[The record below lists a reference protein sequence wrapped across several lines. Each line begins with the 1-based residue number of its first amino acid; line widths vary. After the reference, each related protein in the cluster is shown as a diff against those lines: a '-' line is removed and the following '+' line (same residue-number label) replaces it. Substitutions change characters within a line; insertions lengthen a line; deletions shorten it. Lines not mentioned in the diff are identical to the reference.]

1 MSTSELLTA
10 VLTLPEKERG
20 EFADAF
26 NSAQLELDAEFNEM
40 LLRRV
45 REYESGVTP
54 AIPGDEAMRLLE
66 LEAEEQ
72 L

>member
-1 MSTSELLTA
+1 MSAKELLSA

-26 NSAQLELDAEFNEM
+26 NSAQLELDAGFNEM

-45 REYESGVTP
+45 RDYEAGVTP

-66 LEAEEQ
+66 LEAEA
-72 L
+72 

>member
-1 MSTSELLTA
+1 MSAAELLSA
-10 VLTLPEKERG
+10 VLILPAKERG

-26 NSAQLELDAEFNEM
+26 NSFQLEMDDDFNAM

-45 REYESGVTP
+45 RDYESGVTA

-66 LEAEEQ
+66 LEAEA
-72 L
+72 

>member
-1 MSTSELLTA
+1 MSAAELLSA

-26 NSAQLELDAEFNEM
+26 NSLQLELDSDFNTM

-45 REYESGVTP
+45 RDYESGATA

-66 LEAEEQ
+66 LEAEA
-72 L
+72 